1 MSEIQRLVWLL
12 SRPACSEVNLAMQDL
27 LDILYQTSEQH
38 KEIPESRQEKDQAD
52 STVLM
57 SFLSERNPFKD
68 DHKLHNIVTGVV
80 AERAVNAPDAKDVG
94 NNIILSLHGKNIMQ
108 HSFRKKEHIVTM
120 ASQNVIKIRD
130 AMIPLDPQLLF
141 QRLVTAGMRQ
151 ERMGEVF
158 TYELCSYPPSMFE
171 NRHSLLPAD
180 KSALAEALWK
190 LMPMETPLL
199 VGDINFVLDGVALL
213 HRVPWQRNSTYEEIC
228 WQYCKY
234 VERHYGHPSVVF
246 DGYSAGPSTK
256 DAVHWRRAGGQIGPS
271 MNITPAMVF
280 NGKKKHFLRN
290 NDNKKMFIIM
300 LSKNLE
306 KAGSHIHNAVG
317 DADFLITQTVIAV
330 ARTSTSATILVGDDT
345 DLLILLCHHVPSD
358 MTNVYFRPES
368 RHMSRR
374 SPRCW
379 NIVALKLALGP
390 EVCNSILFAHAILA
404 CDSTSRLYGLGKGMA
419 IKLLCNNT
427 HFQIAANVFS
437 NPDATP
443 ANVIMAG
450 ENSIALL
457 YNGCLGDRL
466 DSLRLPRFYRKVG
479 SSTAHV
485 QPRTHPPTS
494 AAAKFHSF
502 RVYMQ
507 VQQLMGND
515 LEPEKWGRFIQNGT

>member
-1 MSEIQRLVWLL
+1 MRSVKTTGGFTRGRGMSEIQRLVWLL

-38 KEIPESRQEKDQAD
+38 KEISESRQEKDQAD

-80 AERAVNAPDAKDVG
+80 AERAVNAPEAKDVG

-108 HSFRKKEHIVTM
+108 HSNIRIP
-120 ASQNVIKIRD
+120 SQNVTKIRD
-130 AMIPLDPQLLF
+130 AMIPLDPQLRF

-180 KSALAEALWK
+180 KPALAEALWK
-190 LMPMETPLL
+190 LMPKETPLL

-228 WQYCKY
+228 WQYWCC
-234 VERHYGHPSVVF
+234 S
-246 DGYSAGPSTK
+246 STK
-256 DAVHWRRAGGQIGPS
+256 SWWPNRAINEYNPS
-271 MNITPAMVF
+271 H
-280 NGKKKHFLRN
+280 GLQWKEKHFLRN
-290 NDNKKMFIIM
+290 NDNKEMFIIM

-306 KAGSHIHNAVG
+306 KAGSHVHNAVG

-379 NIVALKLALGP
+379 NIAALKLALGP
-390 EVCNSILFAHAILA
+390 EVCNFVCSCH
-404 CDSTSRLYGLGKGMA
+404 TGLRFNITIVWFG
-419 IKLLCNNT
+419 
-427 HFQIAANVFS
+427 QR
-437 NPDATP
+437 
-443 ANVIMAG
+443 
-450 ENSIALL
+450 
-457 YNGCLGDRL
+457 NG
-466 DSLRLPRFYRKVG
+466 Y
-479 SSTAHV
+479 
-485 QPRTHPPTS
+485 
-494 AAAKFHSF
+494 
-502 RVYMQ
+502 
-507 VQQLMGND
+507 
-515 LEPEKWGRFIQNGT
+515 